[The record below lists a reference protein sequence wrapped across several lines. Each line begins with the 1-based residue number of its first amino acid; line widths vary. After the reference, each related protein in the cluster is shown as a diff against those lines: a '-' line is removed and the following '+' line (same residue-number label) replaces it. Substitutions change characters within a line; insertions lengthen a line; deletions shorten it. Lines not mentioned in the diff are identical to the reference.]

1 MKQTL
6 EGEELNSMSLAIF
19 LISSLGITVILL
31 QISLML
37 MDVAGNNISKLE
49 IMQEYFM
56 EEENE
61 DRKTLKIKLIYQ
73 SIKTVLIIM
82 LITLLMIVNL
92 FILIG
97 LPIISFMK
105 IF

>member
-19 LISSLGITVILL
+19 LISSLGIAVILL